1 MDEKR
6 FTAIVIATFNSDGE
20 YGIFVEKLKEFNSD
34 RVVKH
39 LKANGQISL
48 SLNRIIED
56 ELIRIATIWQ
66 YKNEKSWKEC
76 QKLWSKFT
84 GIGPN
89 YIVKRSRFIGEEIFS
104 WN

>member
-66 YKNEKSWKEC
+66 CKNEKSWKEC

>member
-1 MDEKR
+1 MVQDYEK
-6 FTAIVIATFNSDGE
+6 
-20 YGIFVEKLKEFNSD
+20 
-34 RVVKH
+34 VVKH

-48 SLNRIIED
+48 SLNRIVED

-66 YKNEKSWKEC
+66 YENKKCWEEC

-104 WN
+104 W

>member
-1 MDEKR
+1 MNEKR

-20 YGIFVEKLKEFNSD
+20 YEIFVEKLKDFNSD
-34 RVVKH
+34 KVVKH

-66 YKNEKSWKEC
+66 YENKKCWEEC

-104 WN
+104 WQ